1 MACTSE
7 NKKRLTIKERF
18 YLERSYSATERLI
31 KLVNDMLNISRIEA
45 GRVSLEVQK
54 VDLIELVQEV
64 IDEVKARAEELK
76 ILLILDKSLE
86 KDLKKKVL
94 VLADVD
100 KIKEVLINIIGN
112 ALKFTSPKDSIT
124 VSFKEKND
132 HIVTSITD
140 TGAGIEPEI
149 LPTLF
154 RKYGLIKGSYRTNQE
169 STQGTGL
176 GLYICKSIIELHEG
190 TISADSKGKGTGT
203 TFNFSLKKYSEKEL
217 KHFQHI
223 FKK

>member
-1 MACTSE
+1 
-7 NKKRLTIKERF
+7 
-18 YLERSYSATERLI
+18 
-31 KLVNDMLNISRIEA
+31 MLNISRIEA